1 MYYRFVTRRKLALF
15 LWLLILLGFTTSV
28 SITSMSLVKEQCGDL
43 LQEGQT
49 CLFGG
54 FADPITLEPSDT
66 QVFLC
71 DLTDIS
77 FDNKGKTLLVRRRVF
92 NGSILTVI

>member
-15 LWLLILLGFTTSV
+15 LWLLFGFTTSV
-28 SITSMSLVKEQCGDL
+28 SITSMSIVKEQCGDL

-54 FADPITLEPSDT
+54 FADPVTLEPSDT

-77 FDNKGKTLLVRRRVF
+77 FDNKGKTLLVKRRVLS
-92 NGSILTVI
+92 NQN